1 MLANSPFAVSL
12 RVVNVVLLVSWP
24 VHCWR
29 FFGGKRVRWHRGGFA
44 GNCCFA
50 GFSKGLQEF
59 FIQSGAAGLCG
70 SGDDG
75 VLVCL
80 HAVAMHVFNDA
91 AVTRLAVLWH
101 LLVRPQ
107 MPFDVQVMHIFV
119 YNQAAALQLVG
130 RQHVREQCCKV
141 CSDLWGL
148 VVPC

>member
-1 MLANSPFAVSL
+1 M
-12 RVVNVVLLVSWP
+12 
-24 VHCWR
+24 
-29 FFGGKRVRWHRGGFA
+29 RWHRGGFA
-44 GNCCFA
+44 GSCCFA

-107 MPFDVQVMHIFV
+107 MPFDVQVMHLLYIIKLPRCSWYEDSMFV
-119 YNQAAALQLVG
+119 NSAAKYVLTCGAWLCLADI
-130 RQHVREQCCKV
+130 CF
-141 CSDLWGL
+141 
-148 VVPC
+148 